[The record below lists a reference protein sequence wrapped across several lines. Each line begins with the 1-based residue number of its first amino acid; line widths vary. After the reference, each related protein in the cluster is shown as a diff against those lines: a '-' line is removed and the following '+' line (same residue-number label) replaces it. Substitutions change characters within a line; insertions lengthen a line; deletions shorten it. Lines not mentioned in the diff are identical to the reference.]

1 MIIKNYK
8 QWMGVK
14 TYVNNRNMV
23 RKVNE
28 GDVVWLAVGK
38 NVGVEIDGKSKRYSR
53 PVVVLR
59 KHTGR
64 SFTGVPLT
72 SKLHKGTWYVSFE
85 FQGKQ
90 ETAALVQTRLY
101 DAARVYAKI
110 GELTRGDYTKILNGY
125 IKLISQKNVP

>member
-1 MIIKNYK
+1 MVIKNYR

-14 TYVNNRNMV
+14 TYINNRNMV

-38 NVGVEIDGKSKRYSR
+38 NVGVEIDGKSGRYSR

-72 SKLHKGTWYVSFE
+72 SKPHKGTWYVSFE
-85 FQGKQ
+85 FQGRQ

-101 DAARVYAKI
+101 DAARVYARI
-110 GELTRGDYTKILNGY
+110 GKLSTPDYNTVLDGY